1 MRGIIHFEV
10 DGIPA
15 LGFDTDLNA
24 RSFAQ
29 TKSAQLL
36 TQPGWIV
43 MRDGSVK
50 LWKLEGVIEREGTMV
65 IWGKDFAGETLDT
78 IVLDSDRKNIALNA
92 LRIWIRARIILSKKA
107 ATKEI
112 ETLPM
117 PYPVGVFID
126 KDGSLLFPP
135 TDLIEKTFKAERNEK
150 WRLGAV
156 CWLHPDLTG
165 NSADIFSAGTMLYR
179 IFCRDLAFKSEDF
192 DVLRQDLREGVFVPP
207 YLMIAGLDAVLASL
221 ITNSIE
227 PFCKSK
233 QKKSYGK
240 MSMSSTSLEDL
251 ENFLGELGSKNV
263 DSYIDSLNEE
273 KQSAFDFDL
282 QQFRK
287 KQDLKV
293 KRKRFVVRNTAII
306 TACSIIFIGIALV
319 AGSIIENR
327 LNLPTTKGMSP
338 VEVIEA
344 YYGAIGSLDHV
355 LMEACVI
362 GGAGKED
369 INLVTNYFVLSRVRQ
384 AYEMGSPTV
393 ISAQSWIDAGSPITR
408 SSIFGVSHFNL
419 EMLNSPDYEREQ
431 FFRVSYLLWLPISS
445 SEPSPDAV
453 IEEDMFIPP
462 VSHHLTDTVKL
473 VLHRNAW
480 RIADIQREMKR

>member
-1 MRGIIHFEV
+1 MKGVIHFQV

-15 LGFDTDLNA
+15 LGFDTNLSA

-36 TQPGWIV
+36 TQTGWIV
-43 MRDGSVK
+43 MRDGSIK
-50 LWKLEGVIEREGTMV
+50 SWKLEGVIEREGTMV

-78 IVLDSDRKNIALNA
+78 IVLDSDRKDYALDS
-92 LRIWIRARIILSKKA
+92 LRIWIRARIILSKE
-107 ATKEI
+107 TEI
-112 ETLPM
+112 PSL

-126 KDGSLLFPP
+126 KEGSLLFPP
-135 TDLIEKTFKAERNEK
+135 TELIEKTFKAERNEK

-165 NSADIFSAGTMLYR
+165 NSADIFSAGTMLYK
-179 IFCRDLAFKSEDF
+179 IFCGDLAFKSEDF

-207 YLMIAGLDAVLASL
+207 HLLVAGLDARLASL

-227 PFCKSK
+227 PFCQRN
-233 QKKSYGK
+233 QKKSYHK
-240 MSMSSTSLEDL
+240 ISSTSLEDL
-251 ENFLGELGSKNV
+251 ENFLGEVGSKKLVSFINPL
-263 DSYIDSLNEE
+263 SGE
-273 KQSAFDFDL
+273 KKTAFDFEL

-287 KQDLKV
+287 KQSSKV

-306 TACSIIFIGIALV
+306 TACSIIFISAALV

-338 VEVIEA
+338 DEVIET
-344 YYGAIGSLDHV
+344 YYGAIGNLDHT

-362 GGAGKED
+362 GNAGKDD
-369 INLVTNYFVLSRVRQ
+369 INLVINYFVLSRVRQ

-393 ISAQSWIDAGSPITR
+393 ISAQQWIDAGSPRTK
-408 SSIFGVSHFNL
+408 SSVFGVSDLSL

-431 FFRVSYLLWLPISS
+431 IFRVYFTLWLPISD
-445 SEPSPDAV
+445 SEATPRALT
-453 IEEDMFIPP
+453 EEEMFTPP
-462 VSHHLTDTVKL
+462 VSNYLTDTVRL

-480 RIADIQREMKR
+480 RIAEIQREKRR